1 MLRGF
6 VADKFPDHILL
17 HQHTGEEGY
26 IYTYPKVQYKILD
39 GVPMI
44 IGIEEGGDVL
54 REVYPKIKIL
64 ELGEATYQIVEK
76 QVVEKEIEFGENSSM
91 IQYEFLTPWFALNQ
105 KNYKEWQARSKS
117 EKQEKLKRTL
127 VGNILSMAKGLEYV
141 VTEEIKADLDVKPVQ
156 TTLKG
161 VSMVGFL
168 GKFSV
173 NFHIPDYLGIGKS
186 VSRGFGTVVQETKH
200 KTQQQFS
207 F

>member
-6 VADKFPDHILL
+6 VADKFPEHILL

-76 QVVEKEIEFGENSSM
+76 QVVEKEVEFGENSST
-91 IQYEFLTPWFALNQ
+91 IQYEFLTPWLALNQ
-105 KNYKEWQARSKS
+105 KNYQHWEALSWKERQT
-117 EKQEKLKRTL
+117 QLKRTL
-127 VGNILSMAKGLEYV
+127 IGNILSMAKGLEYV
-141 VTEEIKADLDVKPVQ
+141 VTEEIKAELDVKHVQ

-168 GKFSV
+168 GKFYV
-173 NFHIPDYLGIGKS
+173 NFNIPDYLGIGKS
-186 VSRGFGTVVQETKH
+186 VSRGFGTVIKSE
-200 KTQQQFS
+200 QQIKRI
-207 F
+207 